1 MSWLYFQPERSQV
14 VIIQRTF
21 AIAVLDDPILRA
33 DLIDLLDQDLT
44 RTVRDHQLGVP
55 SRYHMDLLQGRES
68 LWGLDVG
75 PSLHGDSVQVGV
87 RWRQVP
93 LAQQTVS
100 VKAPTGTVPAWGVEQ
115 LEAYVQTRMFQVL
128 TPMLPGFPQRLQVI
142 HQDYE
147 SGG

>member
-21 AIAVLDDPILRA
+21 AIAVVDDPILRA
-33 DLIDLLDQDLT
+33 DLIDLLAQDLT

-55 SRYHMDLLQGRES
+55 SSYHMDLLQGRES
-68 LWGLDVG
+68 LWGLDAG

-93 LAQQTVS
+93 LMPQQAVS
-100 VKAPTGTVPAWGVEQ
+100 VKAPTQTVPDWGVAQ
-115 LEAYVQTRMFQVL
+115 LEAYVQTRMLQAP
-128 TPMLPGFPQRLQVI
+128 TPMLLPASPAAIADHSLGR
-142 HQDYE
+142 
-147 SGG
+147 